1 MDTYTRTHY
10 AHRDTHAH
18 TQASHILT
26 LEHRHN
32 TQRRG
37 TAHTHTGTGTQA
49 PEKARQVH
57 TQHTHHTCTA
67 STHTA
72 HTRTWSQTCMHTS
85 THTHTHM
92 DTRAQRHTICSHMHR
107 HTPLFLLSLSLCLPS
122 SLSLSLARSLAVS
135 LSHRHLRTASLPSDA
150 SIPEC
155 PFPNQTVGSW
165 RQRGHSEVPCSG
177 QTRSPG
183 VPCGLGPTPSRNGPL
198 LSWGQCQRPQRC
210 PRSGHGKQSQMHATF
225 FFRPPRGP
233 LRGARTTAF
242 FSGVKSWGTEVS

>member
-1 MDTYTRTHY
+1 MDTDIQTHE
-10 AHRDTHAH
+10 HTMHTGTHTH
-18 TQASHILT
+18 T
-26 LEHRHN
+26 HRHHIYSHWN
-32 TQRRG
+32 TG

-57 TQHTHHTCTA
+57 TQHTHHTCTI

-85 THTHTHM
+85 THTHARGHVCTETTH
-92 DTRAQRHTICSHMHR
+92 TQYVHTCTGTHLSS
-107 HTPLFLLSLSLCLPS
+107 LLSLSLCLPS
-122 SLSLSLARSLAVS
+122 SLSLSLSRSLAVS
-135 LSHRHLRTASLPSDA
+135 LSYRRLRTASLPSNA

-155 PFPNQTVGSW
+155 PFPNRTVGSW
-165 RQRGHSEVPCSG
+165 RQPGHSEVPCSG
-177 QTRSPG
+177 QTQSPG

-198 LSWGQCQRPQRC
+198 LPWGQCQRPQRC
-210 PRSGHGKQSQMHATF
+210 PRRGHGKQSQMHATF
-225 FFRPPRGP
+225 FFRPPRVP